1 MGIGMGKRILIVDD
15 SSMMRKM
22 VGEALEAH
30 GHTIVGY
37 AKNGDEAIGLYKSLS
52 PDLVTMDITMRGMD
66 GLTAAKEILK
76 HDGQARIVFLSNLI
90 DNKCREEAM
99 LLGAK
104 DFINKNETAKI
115 LQCIDNL

>member
-1 MGIGMGKRILIVDD
+1 MEMGKRILIVDD

-30 GHTIVGY
+30 GHHIVGY
-37 AKNGDEAIGLYKSLS
+37 AKNGDEAIGLYKSLN

-76 HDGQARIVFLSNLI
+76 HDGKAQIVFLSNLI

-115 LQCIDNL
+115 LQCIDHL